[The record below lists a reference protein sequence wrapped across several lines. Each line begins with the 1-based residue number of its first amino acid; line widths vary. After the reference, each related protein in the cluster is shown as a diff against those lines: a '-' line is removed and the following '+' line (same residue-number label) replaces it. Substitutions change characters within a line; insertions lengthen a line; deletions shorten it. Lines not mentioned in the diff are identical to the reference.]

1 MSWTFQSASKS
12 FHDARKQWDDLNRAS
27 TNHPLLDSDFVEPLL
42 QQFGDDR
49 IVLGTRNG
57 DGDPGMALLQRKSTG
72 VWQTFQPSQAPL
84 GLIQLGRADDTGAE
98 MREITRGL
106 PGYALQ
112 LSVLQQDPDYTSFPQ
127 PKTPEYVEP
136 LDYIQ
141 TARITLNS
149 TFEEYWKARGTNLR
163 HNLARRRRR
172 MTEQGYKLE
181 LSAVRDPGQV
191 ADAIREYGVLE
202 AKGWKSRVGTAVTAD
217 NAQGRFYREVFERF
231 CARGEAA
238 IYQLRLNDRLAAT
251 DLCLIQNGMF
261 IILKTSYEEELNEF
275 SPAFLM
281 REEVMKELCANKQM
295 RSIEFYGRVMEWHTR
310 WSTEIRTMYH
320 LTCYRHPWV
329 KTLRKVAKRFA

>member
-1 MSWTFQSASKS
+1 MSWTFQSANKS
-12 FHDARKQWDDLNRAS
+12 FHGARKQWDDLNQAS

-49 IVLGTRNG
+49 IVLGMRNG
-57 DGDPGMALLQRKSTG
+57 NSNPGMALLQRKSTG
-72 VWQTFQPSQAPL
+72 VWETFQPSQAPL
-84 GLIQLGRADDTGAE
+84 GLIQLSRADATGAE

-112 LSVLQQDPDYTSFPQ
+112 LSVLQQDPDYTSFPR

-141 TARITLNS
+141 TARITLNG

-181 LSAVRDPGQV
+181 LKAIRDPGQV

-202 AKGWKSRVGTAVTAD
+202 AKGWKSREGTAVTAD

-281 REEVMKELCANKQM
+281 REEVMKELYANQQI

-310 WSTEIRTMYH
+310 WSSEIRTMYH